1 MTDVIKIL
9 KSVSGVDDYRVTST
23 ERESYEL
30 FFVHEKL
37 ETVRSTDTVATDVT
51 VYVNHDGKK
60 GDSSFHVYESMTE
73 EEVSAKAAA
82 AVERAKLVF
91 NDPYEIPEGGHS
103 ETEIASNFSDYT
115 MPELAKKV
123 ADAVFAADTLEF
135 GSLNAT
141 EIFIYKDTVSVK
153 NSRGVDKTQIKHH
166 AMVETIPTWT
176 ENGESVELYENY
188 TFTEYDAETITAE
201 IEKKLR
207 EVRDRQ
213 LAKKPATP
221 LTCNVLLGTK
231 ELSRL
236 FGGIVNSV
244 NFSEVYAHSNL
255 YKLGDS
261 IQSGDGCDKIT
272 LTLKGALK
280 GSTRSAAFDED
291 GVDLGEKTVIENGA
305 IAAYHGASRYAY
317 YLGEKATGSLRCTEL
332 KAGTLTESEIKS
344 APYVE
349 CVSMSGL
356 QVDLY
361 NDYIGGE
368 IRLAYYYD
376 GEEVKPA
383 TAISMSGKL
392 SEVLGSIRLS
402 ENVISTDGYT
412 GPDKAM
418 LKGMTIL

>member
-9 KSVSGVDDYRVTST
+9 KSANGVDDYRVTST

-60 GDSSFHVYESMTE
+60 GDSSFSVFESMTE
-73 EEVSAKAAA
+73 EEVSAKVASAAQ
-82 AVERAKLVF
+82 RAKLVF
-91 NDPYEIPEGGHS
+91 NEPYEIPEGGHS
-103 ETEIASNFSDYT
+103 ETEIASNFTGYT

-123 ADAVFAADTLEF
+123 AEAVFAADTLEF

-141 EIFIYKDTVSVK
+141 EVFIYKDTVSVK
-153 NSRGVDKTQIKHH
+153 NSRGVDKTQVKHH

-188 TFTEYDAETITAE
+188 TFTEYDAEAITAE

-231 ELSRL
+231 ELSRMF
-236 FGGIVNSV
+236 FGMVNSL
-244 NFSEVYAHSNL
+244 NFSEVYGHSNL
-255 YKLGDS
+255 YKVGDS
-261 IQSGDGCDKIT
+261 LQSGDGDKLT

-291 GVDLGEKTVIENGA
+291 GVDLGEKTVIENGVVT
-305 IAAYHGASRYAY
+305 AYHGSSRYAY
-317 YLGEKATGSLRCTEL
+317 YLGEEATGSLRCTEL
-332 KAGTLTESEIKS
+332 KAGTLTEEEIKS
-344 APYVE
+344 EPYVE

-368 IRLAYYYD
+368 IRLAYHYD
-376 GEEVKPA
+376 GKEVTPA

-392 SEVLGSIRLS
+392 SEVLGSLRLS
-402 ENVISTDGYT
+402 EKVVSTDGYT
-412 GPDKAM
+412 GPEKAM

>member
-9 KSVSGVDDYRVTST
+9 KSANGVDDYRVTST

-60 GDSSFHVYESMTE
+60 GDSSFSVFESMTE
-73 EEVSAKAAA
+73 EEVSAKVASAAQ
-82 AVERAKLVF
+82 RAKLVF
-91 NDPYEIPEGGHS
+91 NEPYEIPEGGHS
-103 ETEIASNFSDYT
+103 ETEIASNFTDYT

-123 ADAVFAADTLEF
+123 AEAVFAADTLEF

-141 EIFIYKDTVSVK
+141 EVFIYKDTVSVK
-153 NSRGVDKTQIKHH
+153 NSRGVDKTQVKHH

-188 TFTEYDAETITAE
+188 TFTEYDAEAITAE

-231 ELSRL
+231 ELSRMF
-236 FGGIVNSV
+236 FGMVNSL
-244 NFSEVYAHSNL
+244 NFSEVYGHSNL
-255 YKLGDS
+255 YKVGDS
-261 IQSGDGCDKIT
+261 LQSGDGDKLT

-291 GVDLGEKTVIENGA
+291 GVDLGEKTVIENGVVT
-305 IAAYHGASRYAY
+305 AYHGSSRYAY
-317 YLGEKATGSLRCTEL
+317 YLGEEATGSLRCTEL
-332 KAGTLTESEIKS
+332 KAGTLTEEEIKS
-344 APYVE
+344 EPYVE

-368 IRLAYYYD
+368 IRLAYHYD
-376 GEEVKPA
+376 GKEVTPA

-392 SEVLGSIRLS
+392 SEVLGSLRLS
-402 ENVISTDGYT
+402 EKVVSTDGYT
-412 GPDKAM
+412 GPEKAM